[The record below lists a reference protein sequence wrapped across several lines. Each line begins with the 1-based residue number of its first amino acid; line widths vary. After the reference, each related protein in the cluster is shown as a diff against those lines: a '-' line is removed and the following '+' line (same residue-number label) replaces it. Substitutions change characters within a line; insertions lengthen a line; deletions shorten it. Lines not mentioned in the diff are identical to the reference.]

1 MPGLHQIETLL
12 ETTIAEAAVPVEV
25 TGCTW
30 PVPVDE
36 TVCTSLSMSGKRSN
50 NDDDSQ
56 TKHQFSSN
64 IDCRVVKRYK
74 SEKITSHCQE
84 EISETM
90 KTGRDETVQ
99 VRERIEGVL
108 DKFLGDYKKGEDTK
122 AAHFDLGEEDK
133 ISEEESIENIQK
145 FLDEWK
151 LTSSD
156 ASLN

>member
-1 MPGLHQIETLL
+1 MPGVHQIETLL
-12 ETTIAEAAVPVEV
+12 ETTIAEAAVPVEA

-99 VRERIEGVL
+99 VRQRIEGVL
-108 DKFLGDYKKGEDTK
+108 DQFLADYKQGEDTK
-122 AAHFDLGEEDK
+122 A
-133 ISEEESIENIQK
+133 EEESIENIQK

>member
-12 ETTIAEAAVPVEV
+12 ETTIAEAAVPVEA
-25 TGCTW
+25 TDCTW
-30 PVPVDE
+30 PVPGE
-36 TVCTSLSMSGKRSN
+36 TVCTSLRSDVKPMSGKRSN
-50 NDDDSQ
+50 IDGDSQ
-56 TKHQFSSN
+56 AKHHFSSN
-64 IDCRVVKRYK
+64 TDGSKVMKRYK

-99 VRERIEGVL
+99 VRQRIEGVP
-108 DKFLGDYKKGEDTK
+108 DQFLADYKQGEDTK
-122 AAHFDLGEEDK
+122 A
-133 ISEEESIENIQK
+133 EEESIENIQK